1 MNARLQHYENKEFV
15 FISSRS
21 ISSSSKLGGWV
32 KKSLQ
37 LVRTSIND
45 ENKIFATNNSNLV
58 ARLGDRCCDQLL

>member
-1 MNARLQHYENKEFV
+1 MNARLQHYEYKEFV
-15 FISSRS
+15 FSSRS

>member
-1 MNARLQHYENKEFV
+1 MQDCNIMKIKNLF
-15 FISSRS
+15 FSRS
-21 ISSSSKLGGWV
+21 ISSKLGGWV

-45 ENKIFATNNSNLV
+45 ENKIFATNNSNLS

>member
-1 MNARLQHYENKEFV
+1 MQDCNIMKKKNLFLADLY
-15 FISSRS
+15 S
-21 ISSSSKLGGWV
+21 ISSKLGGWV

-45 ENKIFATNNSNLV
+45 ENKIFATNNSNLS